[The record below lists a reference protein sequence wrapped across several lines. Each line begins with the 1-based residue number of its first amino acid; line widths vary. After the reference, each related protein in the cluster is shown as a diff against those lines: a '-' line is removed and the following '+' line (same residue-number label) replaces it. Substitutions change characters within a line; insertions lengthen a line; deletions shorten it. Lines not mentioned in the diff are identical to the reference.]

1 MEGNVFRKL
10 ADYVRLAA
18 AYTRLNLGAQL
29 EYRGAFFSQ
38 VFAMFINDIAW
49 VLFWMFFFTR
59 FPILRGWG
67 LNDVL
72 LLWAVTASGFGIAY
86 SLMGNAHQLAPLI
99 VNGELDIWMSHP
111 RAVLPHLLLGRSI
124 PSAWGDAIF
133 GYAVFLV
140 FIRPSLPQLAMFT
153 ILTFSV
159 AGTFVGLG
167 ILAGSLSFYMGNA
180 SSLADEWKFAVISFS
195 TYPPSLFDGVV
206 KLLLFTL
213 IPAGFV
219 SYIPVEALRTMSIE
233 KLFLAALGA
242 IGMLALAT
250 GVFYYGLRRYESGNL
265 ISMNG

>member
-1 MEGNVFRKL
+1 MEDKVFRKL
-10 ADYVRLAA
+10 ADYLQLAA

-38 VFAMFINDIAW
+38 VFAMFVNDIAW
-49 VLFWMFFFTR
+49 VLFWTFFFSR
-59 FPILRGWG
+59 FPVLHGWN

-124 PSAWGDAIF
+124 PSAWGDAMF
-133 GYAVFLV
+133 GYAVF
-140 FIRPSLPQLAMFT
+140 IAIIGPSLGELAMFAV
-153 ILTFSV
+153 LTVIV
-159 AGTFVGLG
+159 AVTFVGLG
-167 ILAGSLSFYMGNA
+167 VLAGSLSFYIGNA

-206 KLLLFTL
+206 KLLLFTV

-219 SYIPVEALRTMSIE
+219 SYIPVEALRQCRWRNCPWRHWAPRLCSRSLPECSIT
-233 KLFLAALGA
+233 AC
-242 IGMLALAT
+242 
-250 GVFYYGLRRYESGNL
+250 VV
-265 ISMNG
+265 MNPVI

>member
-1 MEGNVFRKL
+1 VFRKL
-10 ADYVRLAA
+10 MDYLQLAA

-38 VFAMFINDIAW
+38 VFAMFVNDIAW
-49 VLFWMFFFTR
+49 VLFWMFFFSR
-59 FPILRGWG
+59 FSVLHGWS

-72 LLWAVTASGFGIAY
+72 LLWAITASGFGIAY
-86 SLMGNAHQLAPLI
+86 SLMGNAHQLAPII

-133 GYAVFLV
+133 GYAVFIAV
-140 FIRPSLPQLAMFT
+140 IRPSLAQLAMFVM
-153 ILTFSV
+153 LTAIV
-159 AGTFVGLG
+159 AVTFVGLG
-167 ILAGSLSFYMGNA
+167 VLAGSLSFYIGNA
-180 SSLADEWKFAVISFS
+180 TSLADEWKFAVISFS

-206 KLLLFTL
+206 KVLLFTL

-219 SYIPVEALRTMSIE
+219 SYIPVEALRTMSVA
-233 KLFLAALGA
+233 KLSLAALGA
-242 IGMLALAT
+242 AIVLTLAT

>member
-1 MEGNVFRKL
+1 VFRQFMN
-10 ADYVRLAA
+10 YSRLAA

-38 VFAMFINDIAW
+38 VIAMFINDLAW
-49 VLFWMFFFTR
+49 VLFWMFFFTQ
-59 FPILRGWG
+59 FPVLRGWS

-86 SLMGNAHQLAPLI
+86 SLMGNAHQLSPVI

-124 PSAWGDAIF
+124 PSAWGDALF
-133 GYAVFLV
+133 GYAVFIV
-140 FIRPSLPQLAMFT
+140 FIRPSLAQLMMFAV
-153 ILTFSV
+153 LTFIV
-159 AGTFVGLG
+159 ATTFVGLG
-167 ILAGSLSFYMGNA
+167 ILAGSLSFYIGNA

-195 TYPPSLFDGVV
+195 TYPPSLFDGAV

-213 IPAGFV
+213 VPAGFV
-219 SYIPVEALRTMSIE
+219 SYIPVEALRTMSVE
-233 KLFLAALGA
+233 KLCLAALGA
-242 IGMLALAT
+242 VGVLGLAT
-250 GVFYYGLRRYESGNL
+250 CVFYYGLRRYESGNL

>member
-1 MEGNVFRKL
+1 VFRQLK
-10 ADYVRLAA
+10 DYIRLAA

-38 VFAMFINDIAW
+38 VIAMFINDIAW
-49 VLFWMFFFTR
+49 VLFWMFFFTQ
-59 FPILRGWG
+59 FPVLRGWS

-86 SLMGNAHQLAPLI
+86 SLMGNAHQLAPVI

-124 PSAWGDAIF
+124 PSAWGDALF
-133 GYAVFLV
+133 GYAVFIA
-140 FIRPSLPQLAMFT
+140 FIRPSMAQLMMFVV
-153 ILTFSV
+153 LTFIV
-159 AGTFVGLG
+159 ATTFVGLG
-167 ILAGSLSFYMGNA
+167 ILAGSLSFYIGNA

-195 TYPPSLFDGVV
+195 TYPPSLFDGAV

-213 IPAGFV
+213 VPAGFV
-219 SYIPVEALRTMSIE
+219 SYIPVEALRTMSVE
-233 KLFLAALGA
+233 KLFLAALGSMGVLTLA
-242 IGMLALAT
+242 IC
-250 GVFYYGLRRYESGNL
+250 VFYYGLRRYESGNL